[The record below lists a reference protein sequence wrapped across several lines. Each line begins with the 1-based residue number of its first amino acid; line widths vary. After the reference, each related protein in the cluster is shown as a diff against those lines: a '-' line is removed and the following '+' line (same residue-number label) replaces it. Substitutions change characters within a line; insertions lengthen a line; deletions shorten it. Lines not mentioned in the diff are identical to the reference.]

1 MHIVIVGCG
10 RAGTALAVRVDAE
23 GDSVCV
29 IDIDGRAS
37 ERLPSG
43 FGGRFVQG
51 SGIARPVLEDAGIAR
66 ADALVAFSSSD
77 SLNIVAARVAR
88 DVFHVPRAV
97 GRLTDVEHALIATE
111 LGLDMVTS
119 VRMTVDRVHRML
131 RHRLLDPEYTFG
143 NGESLLVRAPI
154 PHYLAGRPAGEFN
167 VEGEIGVV
175 EITRGGHSIIPG
187 AAAALK
193 DGDRVSFVVA
203 SGALGRLKSFLGG
216 RWE

>member
-10 RAGTALAVRVDAE
+10 RAGTALAVRLDAE

-29 IDIDGRAS
+29 VDVDGQTRQH
-37 ERLPSG
+37 LPAG

-51 SGIARPVLEDAGIAR
+51 SGIARPVLEEAGIAS
-66 ADALVAFSSSD
+66 ADALVALSSSD

-88 DVFHVPRAV
+88 DVFHVPHVV
-97 GRLTDVEHALIATE
+97 GRLTDAEHALIATE

-131 RHRLLDPEYTFG
+131 RHRPLDPEYTFG
-143 NGESLLVRAPI
+143 NGESLLVRGPV
-154 PHYLAGRPAGEFN
+154 PGYLAGRRASEFN

-175 EITRGGHSIIPG
+175 EITRGGHSMIPG
-187 AAAALK
+187 AGATLRE
-193 DGDRVSFVVA
+193 GDRVSFVVA
-203 SGALGRLKSFLGG
+203 SGALGRLKGFLGG